1 MILLSRNLFPT
12 RRETTTLAVG
22 FNAPNSRSEVREL
35 IGDIHRAYGFNV
47 GVLDLRA
54 LAALAIT
61 AILTGSKLNLDGFT
75 EMKGV
80 ANVEDILA
88 S

>member
-1 MILLSRNLFPT
+1 V
-12 RRETTTLAVG
+12 VG
-22 FNAPNSRSEVREL
+22 FNAPNSRSEAREL
-35 IGDIHRAYGFNV
+35 IGDIYKAYGFNV

-54 LAALAIT
+54 LAALAIK
-61 AILTGSKLNLDGFT
+61 AILSQSRLNLDGFI

-88 S
+88 T